1 MCLCFFVCLDAWHDG
16 RMPKQLLVVHD
27 DPSQLASLE
36 QALVPEGERWQID
49 YWNAPLDALEVAH
62 KKPYDVA
69 IVALHMAKIGGV
81 FFLTQLRHQSP
92 GTARVLLVDDRSSGA
107 HVAPGFP
114 CAHRVLRQPWT
125 ALDLRDT
132 LVQCAALSERI
143 SNRSLRQLLGQVG
156 TLPAFPDL
164 YWELTAL
171 LRREYYSVSEA
182 ATIVQKDPAMS
193 VKLLQIANSA
203 YFAASQKVTTV
214 ERALMLL
221 GSNVFRLM
229 VLTTY
234 AFTTLTHDA
243 PLARCFSFDVFQKH
257 AWTIAKLVKKG
268 LEDPQIAQDGFTAGL
283 LHNIGSLVLAT
294 RLPAQYDALVQE
306 SQELGVPLWQAE
318 QEKLG
323 TTHAEIGAYLM
334 SLWGLPNALAE
345 AVLLHHA
352 PVHDVTRI
360 GFDILPTLQAV
371 VHLAAPQMGGHYRD
385 DKWSTP
391 PPGKMV
397 SGKVDLNGT
406 SIERLV
412 SEELAAMPQAQGTG
426 ARM

>member
-1 MCLCFFVCLDAWHDG
+1 
-16 RMPKQLLVVHD
+16 MPKQLLVVHD
-27 DPSQLASLE
+27 DPSQLASLK
-36 QALVPEGERWQID
+36 QALAPENERWHID
-49 YWNAPLDALEVAH
+49 YQSAPLDALEGAH

-69 IVALHMAKIGGV
+69 IVALHMAKVGGV
-81 FFLTQLRHQSP
+81 FFLTQMRHQSP

-125 ALDLRDT
+125 EADLRDT
-132 LVQCAALSERI
+132 LAQCAALSERI
-143 SNRSLRQLLGQVG
+143 ASRSLRQLLGQVG
-156 TLPAFPDL
+156 SLPAFPEL

-182 ATIVQKDPAMS
+182 AAIVQKDPAMS

-221 GSNVFRLM
+221 GANVFRLM

-243 PLARCFSFDVFQKH
+243 PLARCFSFDDFQKH

-268 LEDPQIAQDGFTAGL
+268 IADPQAAQDGFTAGL

-294 RLPAQYDALVQE
+294 RLPAQYDTLVAAAQE
-306 SQELGVPLWQAE
+306 TSTPIWQAE
-318 QEKLG
+318 QDKLG
-323 TTHAEIGAYLM
+323 TNHAEIGAYLL
-334 SLWGLPNALAE
+334 SLWGLPTALAE

-352 PVHDVTRI
+352 PVADEGRI
-360 GFDILPTLQAV
+360 GIDMLPTLQAV
-371 VHLAAPQMGGHYRD
+371 VYLATPLLGGHFREGTRPAAASA
-385 DKWSTP
+385 K
-391 PPGKMV
+391 V
-397 SGKVDLNGT
+397 LSGKVDLNGT
-406 SIERLV
+406 RIERIV
-412 SEELAAMPQAQGTG
+412 TEELATMPQAHGSG
-426 ARM
+426 ARP